1 MIEKEEEGSKRIYT
15 LEEDKQK
22 LIIDINPGKED
33 VAYIR
38 SSSFDF
44 GEIIEK
50 DDTGADT
57 QEVLEEK
64 LDLRTTGKTQL
75 AGVFSD
81 EFSIV
86 LFKGSE
92 LHAGERWSEGEK
104 RLYP

>member
-15 LEEDKQK
+15 LEEDGQK

-33 VAYIR
+33 IAYIR

-44 GEIIEK
+44 RGIIEK
-50 DDTGADT
+50 DDTGADI
-57 QEVLEEK
+57 QEVPEEK

-75 AGVFSD
+75 AGIFSD
-81 EFSIV
+81 EFSVV

-92 LHAGERWSEGEK
+92 LHSGERWSGEEK